1 MVSKKDMRRGDL
13 IVPYAEPADAKSE
26 ADVSSEVR
34 FLWLLMI
41 GWVAV
46 IFAVQN
52 WLSETP
58 ESTKNQSTPGY
69 MTVGMAPVAYLPL
82 FMPPIAAPGMGSGTE
97 APAAAAVPTP

>member
-13 IVPYAEPADAKSE
+13 GVFGSTLPMAAIFTRNK
-26 ADVSSEVR
+26 
-34 FLWLLMI
+34 MI

-52 WLSETP
+52 WLGETP
-58 ESTKNQSTPGY
+58 ESQKSGSTPGY
-69 MTVGMAPVAYLPL
+69 MTVGMALAYLPL
-82 FMPPIAAPGMGSGTE
+82 FMPPVVAPGAGSGTE

>member
-1 MVSKKDMRRGDL
+1 
-13 IVPYAEPADAKSE
+13 
-26 ADVSSEVR
+26 
-34 FLWLLMI
+34 MI

-58 ESTKNQSTPGY
+58 ESAKNGSTPGY
-69 MTVGMAPVAYLPL
+69 MTVGMALAYLPL
-82 FMPPIAAPGMGSGTE
+82 FMPPVVAPGVGSGTE